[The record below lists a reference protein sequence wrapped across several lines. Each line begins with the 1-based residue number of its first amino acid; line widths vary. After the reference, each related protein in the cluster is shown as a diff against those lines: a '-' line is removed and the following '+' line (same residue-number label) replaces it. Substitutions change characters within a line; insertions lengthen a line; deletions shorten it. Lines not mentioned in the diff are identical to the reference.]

1 MKKRIIIAIV
11 LAIVIVGSVFI
22 FTGNNKNCNTNAL
35 EFKKEYEKYNNSL
48 VKISIS
54 DDNPMVKMNK
64 SNIIKKIDSSSG
76 ILFFGNPKNN
86 NSRTLIKELL
96 KVAKD
101 YDCEII
107 YYYDIND
114 LKNND
119 VYTELETKL
128 ADKSLENNIVI
139 FYKKG
144 EITKYQEYVKEAK
157 ELNKNLVEGFD
168 SISGGMCEV
177 AKQC

>member
-1 MKKRIIIAIV
+1 MKKKIIIGIV
-11 LAIVIVGSVFI
+11 LVIIIITGIII
-22 FTGNNKNCNTNAL
+22 FSNNKKCNTNAL
-35 EFKKEYEKYNNSL
+35 EFKKEYEKYNTSL
-48 VKISIS
+48 VKLSIS

-64 SNIIKKIDSSSG
+64 QNIIKKIDSSNG

-86 NSRTLIKELL
+86 DSRTLIKELL
-96 KVAKD
+96 KVARD

-114 LKNND
+114 LKDNN
-119 VYTELETKL
+119 VYDELQTKL
-128 ADKSLENNIVI
+128 GEYSLKNNIVI

-144 EITKYQEYVKEAK
+144 EITKYQEYVKDIK
-157 ELNKNLVEGFD
+157 GLDKNLVEGFD